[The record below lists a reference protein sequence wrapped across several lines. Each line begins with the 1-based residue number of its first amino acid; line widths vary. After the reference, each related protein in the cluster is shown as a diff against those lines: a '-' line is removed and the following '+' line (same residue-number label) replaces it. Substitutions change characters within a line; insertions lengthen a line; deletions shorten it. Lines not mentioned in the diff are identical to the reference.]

1 MIQKSSKNWRIERMS
16 INDLNIIRIAT
27 YEMMFGEMTQ
37 PSVFIN
43 EAVELAKSFGSDK
56 SRNFVNGMLQQIFD
70 DNKDKLNSL

>member
-1 MIQKSSKNWRIERMS
+1 MS